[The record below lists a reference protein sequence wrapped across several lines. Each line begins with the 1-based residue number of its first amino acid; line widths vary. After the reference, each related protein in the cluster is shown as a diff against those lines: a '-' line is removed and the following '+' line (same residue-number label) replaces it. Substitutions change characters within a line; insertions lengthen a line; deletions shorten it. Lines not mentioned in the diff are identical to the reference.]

1 MEPSGITFIYS
12 NVCFDEAGLPF
23 ELSETMTLRAAT
35 ESEVKQLN
43 AHLNEAYGSASKWV
57 VPFDHEPVDVE
68 EKGTKKTIYSPSEKS
83 RWWVVAF
90 NGYNPQ
96 IIELRKVSSL
106 VNPKLH
112 FGATFTY
119 TEPDQKGRRQ
129 GVLYG
134 NHSQIELLANE
145 SRKKYEKVHL
155 EELHKLRRYYS
166 LLANDRDQYEKA
178 GFVLDLYS
186 SSSNLCIHSGL
197 LTLSLFS
204 IIESII
210 AHKPRLTE
218 TLDSITHQIK
228 NKLNLLSKRFDH
240 SVKHEEYF
248 RQIGYPKLWGKLY
261 GLRSDIAHG
270 QKYEFEGPYA
280 VLVSLE
286 NVNKFLD
293 KVAKELIKLLI
304 EENELIADLRE
315 C

>member
-12 NVCFDEAGLPF
+12 NVSFNEAQLPF
-23 ELSETMTLRAAT
+23 ELSDTMTLRAARD
-35 ESEVKQLN
+35 SEVEQLN
-43 AHLNEAYGSASKWV
+43 VHLNEAYGGASRWV
-57 VPFDHEPVDVE
+57 IPFDHEPLEVE
-68 EKGTKKTIYSPSEKS
+68 ENGTKKTVYSPSEKR

-90 NGYNPQ
+90 NGYNHQ
-96 IIELRKVSSL
+96 IIELGKISTL

-112 FGATFTY
+112 LGATFTY
-119 TEPDQKGRRQ
+119 SEPNQKGKHLAT
-129 GVLYG
+129 LYG

-145 SRKKYEKVHL
+145 SSKKYEEVHH
-155 EELHKLRRYYS
+155 EELSKLQRYYS
-166 LLANDRDQYEKA
+166 LLANDQAQSQKA

-186 SSSNLCIHSGL
+186 SSSSLWIHSGL
-197 LTLSLFS
+197 LTLSLFA

-218 TLDSITHQIK
+218 TLDSISHQIK

-240 SVKHEEYF
+240 SVMHEEYF
-248 RQIGYPKLWGKLY
+248 GKIGYLNLWGKLY

-270 QKYEFEGPYA
+270 QRYEFDGQYA
-280 VLVSLE
+280 VLNSLE

-293 KVAKELIKLLI
+293 RVAKELIKLSI
-304 EENELIADLRE
+304 EENDLIADLRE

>member
-12 NVCFDEAGLPF
+12 NVSFDEAQLPF

-35 ESEVKQLN
+35 ESEVEQLN
-43 AHLNEAYGSASKWV
+43 SHLNEAYGNASRWV
-57 VPFDHEPVDVE
+57 VPFDHEPVEVE
-68 EKGTKKTIYSPSEKS
+68 ENGNKKTIYSPSEKR
-83 RWWVVAF
+83 RWWVIAF

-96 IIELRKVSSL
+96 IIELGKVSSL

-119 TEPDQKGRRQ
+119 SELNQTGKHQ

-145 SRKKYEKVHL
+145 SRKKYEEVHH
-155 EELHKLRRYYS
+155 EELHKLKRYYG
-166 LLANDRDQYEKA
+166 LLVNDKTQYEKA

-186 SSSNLCIHSGL
+186 SSSSLWIRSGL

-228 NKLNLLSKRFDH
+228 YKLNLLSKRFDR

-248 RQIGYPKLWGKLY
+248 GEIGYPKLWGKLY

-270 QKYEFEGPYA
+270 QKYEFDGQYA
-280 VLVSLE
+280 VLQSLE
-286 NVNKFLD
+286 NVNNFLD
-293 KVAKELIKLLI
+293 KVAKELIKLSI
-304 EENELIADLRE
+304 DENDLIADLRE

>member
-12 NVCFDEAGLPF
+12 NVSFDEATLPF
-23 ELSETMTLRAAT
+23 ELSDTMTLRAAT
-35 ESEVKQLN
+35 DSEVEQLN
-43 AHLNEAYGSASKWV
+43 VHLNEAYGSASRWV
-57 VPFDHEPVDVE
+57 VPFDHEPLEVE
-68 EKGTKKTIYSPSEKS
+68 ENGTKKTIYSPSEKR

-96 IIELRKVSSL
+96 IIELRKVSTL

-119 TEPDQKGRRQ
+119 SEPDQKGKHQ
-129 GVLYG
+129 GTLYG
-134 NHSQIELLANE
+134 DHSQIELLANE
-145 SRKKYEKVHL
+145 SRKKYEEVLH
-155 EELHKLRRYYS
+155 EELSKLKRYYS
-166 LLANDRDQYEKA
+166 LLANDQAQSEKA

-186 SSSNLCIHSGL
+186 SSSSLWIHSGL

-248 RQIGYPKLWGKLY
+248 GEIGYPKLWGKLY

-270 QKYEFEGPYA
+270 QRYEFNGPYA
-280 VLVSLE
+280 VLKSLE

-293 KVAKELIKLLI
+293 KVAKELIKLSI

>member
-12 NVCFDEAGLPF
+12 NVSFDESQLPF

-35 ESEVKQLN
+35 ESEVAQLN
-43 AHLNEAYGSASKWV
+43 SHLNEAYGNASRWV
-57 VPFDHEPVDVE
+57 VPFDHEPVEVDE
-68 EKGTKKTIYSPSEKS
+68 NSTRKTIYTQSDKR

-96 IIELRKVSSL
+96 IIELGKISSL

-112 FGATFTY
+112 FGATFIYSGPNKT
-119 TEPDQKGRRQ
+119 GGLQ

-134 NHSQIELLANE
+134 NNWQIELLANE
-145 SRKKYEKVHL
+145 SRKRYEEVHHD
-155 EELHKLRRYYS
+155 ELHKLKRFYG
-166 LLANDRDQYEKA
+166 LLVNDKTQYEKV

-186 SSSNLCIHSGL
+186 SSSSLWIHSGL

-248 RQIGYPKLWGKLY
+248 GVIECPKLWGKLY

-270 QKYEFEGPYA
+270 QKYEFEGPYS
-280 VLVSLE
+280 VLQSLE
-286 NVNKFLD
+286 NVNRFLD
-293 KVAKELIKLLI
+293 KVAKELIKLSI
-304 EENELIADLRE
+304 EENDLIADLRE

>member
-12 NVCFDEAGLPF
+12 NVSFDEAQLPF
-23 ELSETMTLRAAT
+23 ELSKTMTLRAAT
-35 ESEVKQLN
+35 DSEIEQLN
-43 AHLNEAYGSASKWV
+43 VHLSEAYGAASRWV
-57 VPFDHEPVDVE
+57 VPFDHEPLEVE
-68 EKGTKKTIYSPSEKS
+68 ENGTQKTIYSPSEKR

-96 IIELRKVSSL
+96 IIDLAKVSTL
-106 VNPKLH
+106 VNPKLN

-119 TEPDQKGRRQ
+119 SVPDQKGMRQ

-134 NHSQIELLANE
+134 DHSQIELLASE
-145 SRKKYEKVHL
+145 SRKNYEEVHYN
-155 EELHKLRRYYS
+155 ELSKLKKYYS
-166 LLANDRDQYEKA
+166 LLANDQTQYEKSE
-178 GFVLDLYS
+178 FVLDLYS
-186 SSSNLCIHSGL
+186 SSSSLWIHSGL

-248 RQIGYPKLWGKLY
+248 GEIGYPKLWGKLY

-280 VLVSLE
+280 VLKSLE

-293 KVAKELIKLLI
+293 KVARELIKLSI
-304 EENELIADLRE
+304 EENELISDLRE
-315 C
+315 F

>member
-12 NVCFDEAGLPF
+12 NVSFDEAQLPF
-23 ELSETMTLRAAT
+23 ELSETMTLRAAM
-35 ESEVKQLN
+35 ESEVEQLN
-43 AHLNEAYGSASKWV
+43 SHLNEAYGAASRWV
-57 VPFDHEPVDVE
+57 VPFDHEPVKVE
-68 EKGTKKTIYSPSEKS
+68 ENGTTKTIYSPSEKK
-83 RWWVVAF
+83 RWWVIAF

-119 TEPDQKGRRQ
+119 SELDQKGKHQ
-129 GVLYG
+129 GILYG

-145 SRKKYEKVHL
+145 SRKKYEEVYH
-155 EELHKLRRYYS
+155 EELLKLKRYYS
-166 LLANDRDQYEKA
+166 LLANDKTQYEKA
-178 GFVLDLYS
+178 GFVLELYFS
-186 SSSNLCIHSGL
+186 STNLWIHSGL

-218 TLDSITHQIK
+218 SLDSITHQIK

-240 SVKHEEYF
+240 SVMHEEYF
-248 RQIGYPKLWGKLY
+248 CKIGYPMLWSRLY

-270 QKYEFEGPYA
+270 QKYEFEGKYA
-280 VLVSLE
+280 VLKSLE

-293 KVAKELIKLLI
+293 KVAKELIKLSI

>member
-12 NVCFDEAGLPF
+12 NVSFDEAQLPF
-23 ELSETMTLRAAT
+23 ELSETMTLRSAT
-35 ESEVKQLN
+35 DSEVEHLN
-43 AHLNEAYGSASKWV
+43 VHLNEAYGAASRWV
-57 VPFDHEPVDVE
+57 VPFDHEPLEVE
-68 EKGTKKTIYSPSEKS
+68 ENGTQTTIYSQSEKR

-96 IIELRKVSSL
+96 IIELGKISNL

-112 FGATFTY
+112 FGVTFTY
-119 TEPDQKGRRQ
+119 SEPDQKGKHQ
-129 GVLYG
+129 GILYG

-145 SRKKYEKVHL
+145 SRKKYEEVHYK
-155 EELHKLRRYYS
+155 ELAKLKRYYS
-166 LLANDRDQYEKA
+166 LLANDQEKFEKA
-178 GFVLDLYS
+178 GFVLELYS
-186 SSSNLCIHSGL
+186 SSSSLDIHSGL

-204 IIESII
+204 IIESIV

-248 RQIGYPKLWGKLY
+248 GEIGHSKLWGKLY

-270 QKYEFEGPYA
+270 QRFEFEGQYA
-280 VLVSLE
+280 VLKSLE
-286 NVNKFLD
+286 NVNIFLD
-293 KVAKELIKLLI
+293 KVAKELIKLCI